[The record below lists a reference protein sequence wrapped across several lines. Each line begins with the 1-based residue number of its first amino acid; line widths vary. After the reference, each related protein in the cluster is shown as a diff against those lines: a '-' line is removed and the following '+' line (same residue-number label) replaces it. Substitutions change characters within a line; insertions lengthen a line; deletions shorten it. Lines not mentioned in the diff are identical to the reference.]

1 MTVVKE
7 LNITLHVASIGD
19 KYMAVTVL
27 GGITIRA
34 GRGNTEADACRNVL
48 QMIGGAL
55 NEDAA
60 MGLELALQGQTIDQ
74 VINPDRELGTG
85 N

>member
-1 MTVVKE
+1 MKE
-7 LNITLHVASIGD
+7 LTITLCVAPIGN

-34 GRGNTEADACRNVL
+34 GRGNTAADACRNVL

-60 MGLELALQGQTIDQ
+60 MGLELAIEGQTIEQ
-74 VINPDRELGTG
+74 VLNPDRQLPSGS
-85 N
+85 